1 MPLRSRRGSRAIRSG
16 SRAYGE
22 SGVPT
27 PTLLALALAY
37 AVAPLATD
45 MYLSAF
51 PRMIDDLGTGVSGV
65 QLTLTAFMVGLAT
78 GQLLIGPLSDRWG
91 RRRPMLAGTAVSAL
105 AGLLCALAPSV
116 ELLTAARFLQGFGG
130 AAGIVIARAVITDR
144 TAETGTRAAGTAGSG
159 AAARAFGILVITG
172 GVAPVVA
179 PLIGGAVLGAAG
191 WRGIF
196 LVLTA
201 LAVLTCCGVFVRVPE
216 TLPPR
221 LRHGGGLTTTFRTMG
236 GLFSDRSYLGYALA
250 YGFGFGVLYSYLAAS
265 PFVYQHVYG
274 LSTGAYTVALAV
286 NAFGFTSTGAVNRR
300 IVGRFGPRALL
311 RVGLTAMLICCA
323 VLCVLAAKGRP
334 PFLPAVVLIYLTA
347 SSLGLVAANATAL
360 ATARAPHAAGS
371 ASALLGALQF
381 GLAALVAPLVG
392 LGGEGTALP
401 MAATMTAS
409 VCVASLGGLL
419 LARRDRP
426 PREGGRTDVGVVQAG
441 PSQDGG

>member
-1 MPLRSRRGSRAIRSG
+1 ML
-16 SRAYGE
+16 
-22 SGVPT
+22 V
-27 PTLLALALAY
+27 LALAY

-51 PRMIDDLGTGVSGV
+51 PQMIDDLNTGVSGV

-78 GQLLIGPLSDRWG
+78 GQLVIGPLSDRWG
-91 RRRPMLAGTAVSAL
+91 RRRPMLTGTAVSAL

-116 ELLTAARFLQGFGG
+116 ELLVAARFLQGFGG

-144 TAETGTRAAGTAGSG
+144 AAEGATTGS
-159 AAARAFGILVITG
+159 AAARSFGILVITG

-179 PLIGGAVLGAAG
+179 PLIGGAVLGPAG

-196 LVLTA
+196 LVLAA
-201 LAVLTCCGVFVRVPE
+201 LAVLTCSGVFLRVPE

-221 LRHGGGLTTTFRTMG
+221 LRHGGGLTTTFRRMG
-236 GLFSDRSYLGYALA
+236 GLLSDRRYVGFALA

-274 LSTGAYTVALAV
+274 LSTGMYTVALAI

-300 IVGRFGPRALL
+300 IVGRFGPRPLLRTGLLSMAMCCALL
-311 RVGLTAMLICCA
+311 CA
-323 VLCVLAAKGRP
+323 LAAAGRP
-334 PFLPAVVLIYLTA
+334 PFVATVVLIYLAA

-360 ATARAPHAAGS
+360 ATARAPYAAGT

-401 MAATMTAS
+401 MAATMIAS
-409 VCVASLGGLL
+409 ACVACAGGLL
-419 LARRDRP
+419 LARGDRDLRGSAAVETFDAARE
-426 PREGGRTDVGVVQAG
+426 PRGD
-441 PSQDGG
+441 